1 MQTQNN
7 EVLTEGKRLTLYE
20 LMQSE
25 SWSIEIPIIQ
35 RDYAQGRT
43 TAYEV
48 RSTFVGTLL
57 EHLQSNE
64 NIDLDFIYGSL
75 KENTPN
81 VFIPLDGQQ
90 RLTTLFLLHW
100 YLAHKEDERDE
111 FLKIFASNDK
121 SRFSYET
128 RTSSREFCDALVT
141 NIMDLD
147 ELLNDSI
154 SETIKDAPWFYLSW
168 QEDPTIQSMLT
179 MLDEIHKQFK
189 EQGPL
194 FRKLLDTETPVITFQ
209 FLNLDAFKLTDDLY
223 IKMNARGKQLTS
235 FENFKAKFEQHIKGL
250 SFTNAKVYS
259 LEFEKVKKTV
269 PEHEYF
275 SFKIDTDWANL
286 FWKYKN
292 DTSKV
297 FDDQLMNFLKV
308 MATNYVASKDTT
320 DNSLRLLNS
329 RATLSF
335 QIYKKTIGC
344 LVPEFILQLIDTLD
358 YLKNGNDK
366 IKNYLS
372 NDTYINEDELFE
384 KAIANNL
391 NYTERIRFYALYQYL
406 LKNGNANGLEE
417 WIRVIYNLTENTIY
431 NELEEYGIAIASVN
445 NLVQHSSSI
454 LHYLSTTTDRIQGFL
469 ELQVLEERIK
479 ACLML
484 KGATW
489 YNKVLLLEQHGYF
502 NGQISFLLNFA
513 GIEAYYKTNNHCNW
527 NAQENKVFFDNL
539 SVYYN
544 KAASLFND
552 NGLINYPD
560 YIVERVLLSKGDYTL
575 SSKSNRSF
583 LVNVSRDISWKR
595 LLRDDNYGKRTH
607 FKSLL
612 DDIAFNYNSV
622 STSLKNII
630 NASPIN
636 DWRKHFIELP
646 DIIDY
651 LGTQKY
657 FRFNSATSI
666 QLLQKERLS
675 GPHAEYYSYAFY
687 LHFIQ
692 NNEMHFAPFSSARY
706 VDVSGDYLPY
716 VRLTYSAKYFDLDIS
731 WVNYPSPS
739 FRIEFLQRN
748 KLAVDATI
756 DALLAAEGFNQINP
770 WEYNKFVPTE
780 TDAYNILDTVCN
792 SFTMQKL

>member
-1 MQTQNN
+1 MQNN

-48 RSTFVGTLL
+48 RSTFVATLL

-75 KENTPN
+75 KENVPD

-100 YLAHKEDERDE
+100 YLAHKEGKRNE
-111 FLKIFASNDK
+111 FLKIFSSDDK

-141 NIMDLD
+141 NELNFD

-168 QEDPTIQSMLT
+168 QDDPTIQSMLT

-189 EQGPL
+189 EQDPL
-194 FRKLLDTETPVITFQ
+194 FRKLLNTDSPVITFQ

-235 FENFKAKFEQHIKGL
+235 FENFKAKFEQHVKDL
-250 SFTNAKVYS
+250 CFANSKVYS
-259 LEFEKVKKTV
+259 LEFEKVKKPV
-269 PEHEYF
+269 PLHEYF
-275 SFKIDTDWANL
+275 SFKIDTEWANL

-292 DTSKV
+292 DTTKV

-308 MATNYVASKDTT
+308 IAMNYVASKDVT
-320 DNSLRLLNS
+320 DKNLRLLNS
-329 RATLSF
+329 KATLSF
-335 QIYKKTIGC
+335 QIYKKTINC

-366 IKNYLS
+366 IKKYLV
-372 NDTYINEDELFE
+372 DETYINEDELFE
-384 KAIANNL
+384 KVIANNL
-391 NYTERIRFYALYQYL
+391 NYTERIRLYALHQYL
-406 LKNGNANGLEE
+406 LKNGNVNGLEE

-431 NELEEYGIAIASVN
+431 NELEEYATAIASVN
-445 NLVQHSSSI
+445 NLVQYSSNI
-454 LHYLSTTTDRIQGFL
+454 LQHLSNTIDRIQGFL
-469 ELQVLEERIK
+469 ELQVLEEKIK

-484 KGATW
+484 KNATW
-489 YNKVLLLEQHGYF
+489 YDKVLALERHGYF

-513 GIEAYYKTNNHCNW
+513 RIEAYYKTNNHCNW
-527 NAQENKVFFDNL
+527 NAQEDKVFFDNL
-539 SVYYN
+539 NEYYN
-544 KAASLFND
+544 KAASLFDD
-552 NGLINYPD
+552 NGLINFPD
-560 YIVERVLLSKGDYTL
+560 FIVERALLSKGDYTL

-607 FKSLL
+607 LKSLL
-612 DDIAFNYNSV
+612 DDTAFNYLSV
-622 STSLKNII
+622 NTSLNSII
-630 NASPIN
+630 NASSVN
-636 DWRKHFIELP
+636 DWRKYFIELP
-646 DIIDY
+646 EIINY
-651 LGTQKY
+651 IGTQKY
-657 FRFNSATSI
+657 FRFNSAINI

-675 GPHAEYYSYAFY
+675 GPHADYYSYTFY
-687 LHFIQ
+687 LHFVK
-692 NNEMHFAPFSSARY
+692 NNEKHFFPFSSANY
-706 VDVSGDYLPY
+706 FDVSGDYMPY

-748 KLAVDATI
+748 KLAVDAII
-756 DALLAAEGFNQINP
+756 DALLVAEGYNQINP
-770 WEYNKFVPTE
+770 WEYNKFVITE
-780 TDAYNILDTVCN
+780 VDAYNTINIVCN
-792 SFTMQKL
+792 SFIAKYL